1 MCSLGCIEG
10 LLRYFNQYAFT
21 QVAIY
26 GKSYCNAG
34 RVCPIQPNSPK
45 MSIPVTH
52 TPPDPPVHSVP
63 TRRQDTFA
71 LFGRVGMD
79 AVANDSLVRIGV

>member
-1 MCSLGCIEG
+1 MHSLVNLCASGLRSYARPGCIEG

-34 RVCPIQPNSPK
+34 RVCRVCP
-45 MSIPVTH
+45 
-52 TPPDPPVHSVP
+52 
-63 TRRQDTFA
+63 FA
-71 LFGRVGMD
+71 QK
-79 AVANDSLVRIGV
+79 